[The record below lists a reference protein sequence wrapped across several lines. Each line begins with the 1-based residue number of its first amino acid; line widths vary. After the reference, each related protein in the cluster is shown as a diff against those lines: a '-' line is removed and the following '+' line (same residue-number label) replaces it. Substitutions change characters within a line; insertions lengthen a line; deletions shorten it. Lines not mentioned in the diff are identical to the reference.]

1 MGTKIK
7 NLDAAEAQRRLAAQ
21 LEPRSQGTSGTVPLE
36 NFESTSAEL
45 DRLTSLYQSGHNAP
59 QSKA

>member
-7 NLDAAEAQRRLAAQ
+7 NLSAEEAQRRLAAQ
-21 LEPRSQGTSGTVPLE
+21 LVPHSEGTSGTVPME
-36 NFESTSAEL
+36 NFEATTAEL
-45 DRLTSLYQSGHNAP
+45 DRLVNLYQSGHDAP